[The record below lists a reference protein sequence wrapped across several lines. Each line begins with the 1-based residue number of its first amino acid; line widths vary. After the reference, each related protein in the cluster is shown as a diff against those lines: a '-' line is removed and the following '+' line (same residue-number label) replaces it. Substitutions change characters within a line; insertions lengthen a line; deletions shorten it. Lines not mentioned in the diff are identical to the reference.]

1 MRRGSDGGQA
11 TVELALVLPLLAM
24 MVLALLQVAL
34 VARDAVALAHATRA
48 AARVAIV
55 DPTETAVTSAAV
67 GAVHL
72 DARRLAVDV
81 TGPEGP
87 DRIVKV
93 TVRYR
98 SPTAVPIVGRLLGD
112 VALAD
117 ELIAMAEGPARG
129 S

>member
-48 AARVAIV
+48 AARAAVV

-67 GAVHL
+67 GSVHL

-81 TGPEGP
+81 TGPAGP
-87 DRIVKV
+87 HRTVKV